1 MDISHLDEHQELAL
15 ALYRQRKGLL
25 EKNWVD
31 SRILESVESRLR
43 AHLFVLSHYVD
54 KEEEMPDAE
63 HEVFIFLARRILAF
77 SEETQALAWNIA
89 IDCLLE
95 PGAKAEGASTA
106 LVLFSMHE
114 KHSKLL
120 EEAYQEKQELR
131 AAILDIW
138 QKTDALVSSEII
150 RQSDLLSLPKEH
162 QSAIVN
168 YAAHRKEYNTDYFQ
182 NYYMS
187 IINGQGEVHLH
198 LLEAAI
204 FAGLVRGDNNARTA
218 LLRGIEQYPDT
229 EVQLRLLRLAA
240 LTGSPELLGVLEAY
254 TRSSPEEGYY
264 LLALHGNKAAVP
276 VILEGLKQASQI
288 EDAEK
293 GWLLLT
299 NFSLPQIARMYLASD
314 SNDDDYDD
322 EIFELD
328 DEFAEDDESDTVAD
342 VAVAMQWWKE
352 NREHWPEEE
361 RRLKGQA
368 VPESGLASLAT
379 LTSGQVGRDLLDA
392 LSLELKAPLRDS
404 SAIWFEQRKQF
415 LQEYSNGDEGSDLT
429 MASNRQVS
437 KPEPGHKRPPAVG
450 RPYAR
455 AR

>member
-15 ALYRQRKGLL
+15 ALYRQRAGLL
-25 EKNWVD
+25 AKTWVD
-31 SRILESVESRLR
+31 SRVLESVESRLR
-43 AHLFVLSHYVD
+43 AHLFVLSHYID
-54 KEEEMPDAE
+54 KEEDIPDSE

-77 SEETQALAWNIA
+77 SEETQTQAWNIA

-95 PGAKAEGASTA
+95 PGAKAQGARTV
-106 LVLFSMHE
+106 LVLFSMQD
-114 KHSKLL
+114 KQAKLL
-120 EEAYQEKQELR
+120 EVAYQERQELR
-131 AAILDIW
+131 AAIIDVW
-138 QKTDALVSSEII
+138 QKTGTVVSSEII
-150 RQSDLLSLPKEH
+150 RQSDLSMLSKEL
-162 QSAIVN
+162 QTAIVS
-168 YAAHRKEYNTDYFQ
+168 YAAHRAEYKTSYFQ
-182 NYYMS
+182 NFYMP
-187 IINGQGEVHLH
+187 IINGQGEVYSH

-204 FAGLVRGDNNARTA
+204 FAGLVRGDKNANTA
-218 LLRGIEQYPDT
+218 LLRGIEQYSDT

-254 TRSSPEEGYY
+254 TKTSSEQGYY

-276 VILEGLKQASQI
+276 VILEGLKQANQI

-299 NFSLPQIARMYLASD
+299 NVNLPQIARMYLASD

-328 DEFAEDDESDTVAD
+328 DEFAEDDESDTVPD

-352 NREHWPEEE
+352 NREHWPEQE

-392 LSLELKAPLRDS
+392 LSLELETPLRDS
-404 SAIWFEQRKQF
+404 SAIWVEQRKQV
-415 LQEYSNGDEGSDLT
+415 LQEYSSGEVDSDLT
-429 MASNRQVS
+429 VNNNRQRS
-437 KPEPGHKRPPAVG
+437 TSTTGHKTSPAVG

-455 AR
+455 AH